1 MAITNASDVY
11 SDALYGASLGRLKHV
26 EVNRRITTYTD
37 NFEVRMVI
45 YVDAQDELE
54 VYKRLLKVLEVC
66 IKQE

>member
-1 MAITNASDVY
+1 MAITNASDAY

-26 EVNRRITTYTD
+26 EVNRRITAD

-54 VYKRLLKVLEVC
+54 VYKRLLKVLQVC
-66 IKQE
+66 VNNEE

>member
-1 MAITNASDVY
+1 MAVTNPSAAMV
-11 SDALYGASLGRLKHV
+11 DALYDASIGRLKHV
-26 EVNRRITTYTD
+26 EVNRRFTAD

-66 IKQE
+66 IKQEM

>member
-26 EVNRRITTYTD
+26 EVNHRIVANNY
-37 NFEVRMVI
+37 EVRMVI

-66 IKQE
+66 IKQEE

>member
-1 MAITNASDVY
+1 MAITVRSDGL
-11 SDALYGASLGRLKHV
+11 SDALYGASLGKLKHV
-26 EVNRRITTYTD
+26 EVNHRIVANNY
-37 NFEVRMVI
+37 EVRMVI